1 LEVNKEHGVKNLLRV
16 ILGGLLGLAIVLLLT
31 FILPTP
37 QGPDSGDTPRSG
49 FFAEDATE
57 QFSPTQLE
65 NQFLFAG
72 LDAQQSAV
80 AEGRLLGEVDADY
93 AQFFARLAGDQ
104 QREAVIRKA
113 LIQAHR
119 ELTDFRLAQS
129 MGGIGD
135 RQRRYEPASNYVLSR
150 LESLLNDSEIA
161 DLDTLMRRNAWEK
174 FKPSFGAQVTRFARE
189 SDLRFAEGE
198 IDHLVAIHFDSSY
211 LLLNPHALGES
222 SQQQRLGLQREALA
236 LTRRELAVNLAAK
249 QRASAYAFIDA
260 QLIELDTLAAL
271 LK

>member
-1 LEVNKEHGVKNLLRV
+1 MKNLLRV
-16 ILGGLLGLAIVLLLT
+16 ILGGFLGLAIVLLLT

-37 QGPDSGDTPRSG
+37 QGPNSGDTPRSG
-49 FFAEDATE
+49 FFAEDASE
-57 QFSPTQLE
+57 QFPPAQLE
-65 NQFLFAG
+65 NQFLFAD

-80 AEGRLLGEVDADY
+80 AERRLLGEVDSDY
-93 AQFFARLAGDQ
+93 ALFFARLAGDQ
-104 QREAVIRKA
+104 QRETAIRKA

-150 LESLLNDSEIA
+150 LESSLNDSEIVELNA
-161 DLDTLMRRNAWEK
+161 VMRRNAWDR
-174 FKPSFGAQVTRFARE
+174 FMPSFGAQVTRFARE

-222 SQQQRLGLQREALA
+222 SQQQRLSLQLEALA
-236 LTRRELAVNLAAK
+236 LTRRELAINLAAK
-249 QRASAYAFIDA
+249 QRASADVFIDA
-260 QLIELDTLAAL
+260 QLIELNNLAAL

>member
-1 LEVNKEHGVKNLLRV
+1 MKNLLRV

-31 FILPTP
+31 LILPTP

-49 FFAEDATE
+49 FFAEDASE
-57 QFSPTQLE
+57 QFSPAQLE
-65 NQFLFAG
+65 NQFLFAD

-80 AEGRLLGEVDADY
+80 AEGRLLGEVDSDY

-104 QREAVIRKA
+104 KRETAVRQA

-161 DLDTLMRRNAWEK
+161 ALDTVMRRNAWEK

-222 SQQQRLGLQREALA
+222 SQLERLSLQREALI
-236 LTRRELAVNLAAK
+236 LTRRELATSLATT
-249 QRASAYAFIDA
+249 QRASADVFIDA

>member
-1 LEVNKEHGVKNLLRV
+1 MKNLLRV
-16 ILGGLLGLAIVLLLT
+16 ILGGLLGLFIVLLLT

-37 QGPDSGDTPRSG
+37 QGRDSGETPRSG
-49 FFAEDATE
+49 FFAEDASE
-57 QFSPTQLE
+57 QFSPAQLE
-65 NQFLFAG
+65 NQFLFAD

-80 AEGRLLGEVDADY
+80 AERRLLGEVDSDY
-93 AQFFARLAGDQ
+93 AQFFARLAGDE
-104 QREAVIRKA
+104 QRETVIRKA
-113 LIQAHR
+113 LIQVHR

-135 RQRRYEPASNYVLSR
+135 RQRRYEPASNFVLSR
-150 LESLLNDSEIA
+150 LESLLNGSEIA
-161 DLDTLMRRNAWEK
+161 ELDTVMRRNAWEK

-189 SDLRFAEGE
+189 SDQRFTEGE

-211 LLLNPHALGES
+211 LMLNPHALGES

-249 QRASAYAFIDA
+249 QRASADAFIDA